1 MQLANE
7 EFTGPWH
14 LRETRALLNWLRERG
29 SNLVSGDDINGRL
42 ANQPDGPWVEL
53 LREGVAEYALETGGA
68 ETPVEHFTEW
78 LAEWGRDVRRQQ
90 RGLLLLTAHRAKG
103 LEFDH
108 VVVLDGGWNRVGSG
122 EDADAPR
129 RLYYVAMTRA
139 KQTLALARL
148 PGTQPFLDGLSN
160 VPSVLQRDAPV
171 NLPAALPEVFRQY
184 RRLSLRDV
192 FLGFAGYR
200 DTSHPVH
207 QAIAALNPGDRLLV
221 RMDTDRWEL
230 LDDNGTAVGRLAR
243 GFNPPA
249 GAATAHATVMAIV
262 SWDAERSEPE
272 YRASLRSDAWEVVVP
287 ELVFEPDS

>member
-1 MQLANE
+1 MA
-7 EFTGPWH
+7 
-14 LRETRALLNWLRERG
+14 
-29 SNLVSGDDINGRL
+29 
-42 ANQPDGPWVEL
+42 L

-68 ETPVEHFTEW
+68 EIPVEHFTEW

-108 VVVLDGGWNRVGSG
+108 VVVLDGGWDRVGWG

-139 KQTLALARL
+139 QQTLTLMRL
-148 PGTQPFLDGLSN
+148 PGVHPFQNALRSD
-160 VPSVLQRDAPV
+160 PAVLHREAPV
-171 NLPAALPEVFRQY
+171 DGHVAPAPELLRRY

-200 DTSHPVH
+200 GPHHPVH
-207 QAIAALNPGDRLLV
+207 QAIADLNPGDPLQV
-221 RMDTDRWEL
+221 RMGTDRWEL
-230 LDDNGTAVGRLAR
+230 LDGNGMLVGQLAR
-243 GFNPPA
+243 NFTAPA
-249 GAATAHATVMAIV
+249 GASGVHAAVMAVV

-272 YRASLRSDAWEVVVP
+272 YRKGLRSNEWEVVVP
-287 ELVFEPDS
+287 ELVFQ